1 MQICRF
7 VRFIVGRELIV
18 SPELI
23 VGPERFVPLAGGI
36 SVRRGLF
43 ALRIIVGLFF
53 IRVGRPGD
61 RPEFTRVAGLP
72 WGGVRPAR

>member
-53 IRVGRPGD
+53 IRVGRPG
-61 RPEFTRVAGLP
+61 GS
-72 WGGVRPAR
+72 G